1 MSAEQLDRIEKN
13 LGDLAKD
20 IEKKLNDLTKDVSV
34 NRKALYSALK
44 VVHAA
49 AFVSGALEFGDL
61 DKNNPKDKVIIKCR
75 KLLDK
80 LTEEFWRFIEES
92 GMDASEFPVI
102 QTNVIYEG
110 LEI

>member
-13 LGDLAKD
+13 LDGLAKDIKKKLDDLAKD
-20 IEKKLNDLTKDVSV
+20 ASV
-34 NRKALYSALK
+34 NRKALYSALN

-61 DKNNPKDKVIIKCR
+61 DKRNPKDKVILKCR

-80 LTEEFWRFIEES
+80 LTEEFWSFIEES
-92 GMDASEFPVI
+92 GIDASEFPVI

>member
-1 MSAEQLDRIEKN
+1 MSAEQLDRSEKN
-13 LGDLAKD
+13 IDELA
-20 IEKKLNDLTKDVSV
+20 KDVSV
-34 NRKALYSALK
+34 KRKALYSALK

-61 DKNNPKDKVIIKCR
+61 DKRNPKDKVILKCR

-80 LTEEFWRFIEES
+80 LTGEFWNYIEES
-92 GMDASEFPVI
+92 GMDTSEFPVI
-102 QTNVIYEG
+102 PTNVIYEG

>member
-1 MSAEQLDRIEKN
+1 MSAEQLDRIEKKID
-13 LGDLAKD
+13 DLA
-20 IEKKLNDLTKDVSV
+20 KDVSV
-34 NRKALYSALK
+34 NRKALYNALK

-61 DKNNPKDKVIIKCR
+61 DKRNPKDKVILKCR

-80 LTEEFWRFIEES
+80 LTEEFWNYIEES